1 MIKFGARNFWFLL
14 AVASYLSLS
23 MIATGASAE
32 GIGQSVKGASLRY
45 LSHLDQGAK
54 ILVWPSYTRTYEL
67 INAGPEIDGSV
78 SEYRTNRDGIFD
90 LVRTSGTTQISII
103 SVSPGVFANDI
114 EKLLGNSKLL
124 QGYKSFAYTARL
136 SGDGCTA
143 YKFTSRKTW
152 ISVGLV
158 FVDKTKFGIG
168 NKVETNACV
177 FGALD
182 YVNGFPTKDTY
193 FEYMSL
199 PQEPVRKLI
208 LEAIHR
214 CAADGD
220 NRSRQD
226 EITKDG
232 ITPLPSLGCVAA
244 KIGQ

>member
-1 MIKFGARNFWFLL
+1 
-14 AVASYLSLS
+14 

-32 GIGQSVKGASLRY
+32 GAGQSVRDSSLNY
-45 LSHLDQGAK
+45 LSHFDQGTK
-54 ILVWPSYTRTYEL
+54 ILVWPSYTRTYEI
-67 INAGPEIDGSV
+67 INAGPEVDDSV
-78 SEYRTNRDGIFD
+78 GEYRDNRDGIFD
-90 LVRTSGTTQISII
+90 LVRANGATQISII
-103 SVSPGVFANDI
+103 SVSPDTSANDI

-143 YKFTSRKTW
+143 YKFTSRTTW

-158 FVDKTKFGIG
+158 FVDKTKFGTG

-182 YVNGFPTKDTY
+182 YVNGFPTKNTY

-199 PQEPVRKLI
+199 PEEPVRKLI
-208 LEAIHR
+208 LKAIRR

-220 NRSRQD
+220 NSSRQD
-226 EITKDG
+226 EITMDG

-244 KIGQ
+244 KIRQ